1 MTRNFFES
9 NLILNY
15 DARLTYL
22 QEHNSHKITAKEWND
37 AYQKA
42 NPDPDFI
49 VNIARKAIAEKSP
62 NQKMT
67 IDEFNKAV
75 RLQIPETTR
84 IYDRHKRNQVLE
96 KRVQQTRDGVFNNA
110 AINPPSQFQRPDS
123 RTPDKPHP
131 MTVTQPV
138 GQQRSPLIDQQVEPI
153 NFNNENMKRLQEISP
168 QDLSDLSKKTNEQQD
183 HENDDRHP
191 SKQRSKSSDHK

>member
-49 VNIARKAIAEKSP
+49 VNIARKAIAEKFP

-75 RLQIPETTR
+75 RSQIPETTR
-84 IYDRHKRNQVLE
+84 IYDRKKRNQALE
-96 KRVQQTRDGVFNNA
+96 QRVQKIRDGVFNNA
-110 AINPPSQFQRPDS
+110 AIRPPSQFQRSDS
-123 RTPDKPHP
+123 RKPDKPHP
-131 MTVTQPV
+131 TTVTQPV
-138 GQQRSPLIDQQVEPI
+138 AQQRSPLIDQQVEPI

-191 SKQRSKSSDHK
+191 LKQRSKSSDHK